1 MPSDLSG
8 SIIKQTHYFKV
19 RVYYEDTDFTGI
31 VYHANYLKYFERA
44 RSELIY
50 SIGYS
55 NKKLLDKYNVLIAVK
70 TCNVDFK
77 KPAKF
82 EDKIT
87 VFTKVKSNTLTTIT
101 MSQVIK
107 RKSDIL
113 CDAEIKLVSLNKL
126 GKPVKLPKVFINK
139 LN

>member
-1 MPSDLSG
+1 MLLEVSLVFP
-8 SIIKQTHYFKV
+8 
-19 RVYYEDTDFTGI
+19 
-31 VYHANYLKYFERA
+31 NYLKYFERA

-55 NKKLLDKYNVLIAVK
+55 NKKLLDKFNVLIAVK

-87 VFTKVKSNTLTTIT
+87 VFTKIKSNSLTTIT

-126 GKPVKLPKVFINK
+126 GKPVKLPKALINK

>member
-1 MPSDLSG
+1 M
-8 SIIKQTHYFKV
+8 KVFKYNLK
-19 RVYYEDTDFTGI
+19 VYYEDTDFGGI

-50 SIGYS
+50 SLGYS
-55 NKKLLDKYNVLIAVK
+55 NKKLLDKFKILIAVK
-70 TCNVDFK
+70 TCNLDFK

-87 VFTKVKSNTLTTIT
+87 VLTSIKSNTLTTIT
-101 MSQVIK
+101 MTQIIK
-107 RKSDIL
+107 IKSDIL

-126 GKPVKLPKVFINK
+126 GKPVKLPTVFIKK
-139 LN
+139 LIN

>member
-1 MPSDLSG
+1 MHRSFSHNVK
-8 SIIKQTHYFKV
+8 I
-19 RVYYEDTDFTGI
+19 YYEDTDSGGV
-31 VYHANYLKYFERA
+31 VYYANYLKYFERA

-77 KPAKF
+77 IPAKF

-113 CDAEIKLVSLNKL
+113 CDADIKLVSLNKL

>member
-1 MPSDLSG
+1 M
-8 SIIKQTHYFKV
+8 KVFKYNLK
-19 RVYYEDTDFTGI
+19 VYYEDTDFGRI

-50 SIGYS
+50 SLGYS
-55 NKKLLDKYNVLIAVK
+55 NKKLLDKFNILIAVK

-87 VFTKVKSNTLTTIT
+87 VFTKIKSNTLTTIL

-126 GKPVKLPKVFINK
+126 GKPVKLPKVFIKK
-139 LN
+139 LIN

>member
-1 MPSDLSG
+1 M
-8 SIIKQTHYFKV
+8 KVFKYNLK
-19 RVYYEDTDFTGI
+19 VYYEDTDFGGI

-50 SIGYS
+50 SLGYS
-55 NKKLLDKYNVLIAVK
+55 NKKLLDKFNILIAVK
-70 TCNVDFK
+70 TCNLDFK

-87 VFTKVKSNTLTTIT
+87 VFTKIKSNSLTTIT
-101 MSQVIK
+101 MSQIIK

-113 CDAEIKLVSLNKL
+113 CYAEIKLVSLNKL
-126 GKPVKLPKVFINK
+126 GKPAKLPKVFIKK
-139 LN
+139 LIN

>member
-1 MPSDLSG
+1 MY
-8 SIIKQTHYFKV
+8 KRQ
-19 RVYYEDTDFTGI
+19 
-31 VYHANYLKYFERA
+31 
-44 RSELIY
+44 
-50 SIGYS
+50 
-55 NKKLLDKYNVLIAVK
+55 VLIAVK

>member
-1 MPSDLSG
+1 MT
-8 SIIKQTHYFKV
+8 KVFKYNLK
-19 RVYYEDTDFTGI
+19 VYYEDTDFGGI

-55 NKKLLDKYNVLIAVK
+55 NKNLLDKFNVLIAVK

-87 VFTKVKSNTLTTIT
+87 VFTKIKSNTLTTIT

-113 CDAEIKLVSLNKL
+113 CDAEINLVSLNKL
-126 GKPVKLPKVFINK
+126 GNPVKLPKALINK

>member
-1 MPSDLSG
+1 M
-8 SIIKQTHYFKV
+8 KVFKYNLK
-19 RVYYEDTDFTGI
+19 VYYEDTDFGRI

-50 SIGYS
+50 SLGYS
-55 NKKLLDKYNVLIAVK
+55 NKKLLDKFNILIAVK
-70 TCNVDFK
+70 TCKVDFK

-87 VFTKVKSNTLTTIT
+87 VFTKIKSNTLTTIT

-126 GKPVKLPKVFINK
+126 GKPVKLPKVFIKK
-139 LN
+139 LIN

>member
-1 MPSDLSG
+1 M
-8 SIIKQTHYFKV
+8 KVFKYNLKI
-19 RVYYEDTDFTGI
+19 YYEDTDFGGI

-55 NKKLLDKYNVLIAVK
+55 NKKLLDKHNILIAVK
-70 TCNVDFK
+70 TCNIDFK

-113 CDAEIKLVSLNKL
+113 CDAEIKLVSLNNK
-126 GKPVKLPKVFINK
+126 GKPVKLPKELINK

>member
-1 MPSDLSG
+1 M
-8 SIIKQTHYFKV
+8 KVFKYNLK
-19 RVYYEDTDFTGI
+19 VYYEDTDFGRI

-50 SIGYS
+50 SLGYS
-55 NKKLLDKYNVLIAVK
+55 NKKLLDKFNILIAVK

-87 VFTKVKSNTLTTIT
+87 VFTKIKSNTLTTIT

-107 RKSDIL
+107 RKTDIL
-113 CDAEIKLVSLNKL
+113 CDADIKLVSLNKL
-126 GKPVKLPKVFINK
+126 GKPAKLPKVLINK

>member
-1 MPSDLSG
+1 MM
-8 SIIKQTHYFKV
+8 KVFKYNLK
-19 RVYYEDTDFTGI
+19 VYYEDTDFGGI

-55 NKKLLDKYNVLIAVK
+55 NKKLLDKFNVLIAVK

-87 VFTKVKSNTLTTIT
+87 VFTKIKSNTLTTIT

-126 GKPVKLPKVFINK
+126 RKPVKLPKVFINK

>member
-1 MPSDLSG
+1 M
-8 SIIKQTHYFKV
+8 KAFKYNLK
-19 RVYYEDTDFTGI
+19 VYYEDTDFGGI

-44 RSELIY
+44 RSEFIY

-55 NKKLLDKYNVLIAVK
+55 NKKLLDKHNFLIAVK

-87 VFTKVKSNTLTTIT
+87 VFTKIKSNTLTTIT

-107 RKSDIL
+107 RKSDII

-126 GKPVKLPKVFINK
+126 GKPIKLPKVFIKK
-139 LN
+139 LIN

>member
-1 MPSDLSG
+1 MNV
-8 SIIKQTHYFKV
+8 FKYNLK
-19 RVYYEDTDFTGI
+19 VYYEDTDFGGI

-55 NKKLLDKYNVLIAVK
+55 NKKLLDKHNILIAVK

-87 VFTKVKSNTLTTIT
+87 VFTKINSYTLTTIT

-113 CDAEIKLVSLNKL
+113 CDAEIKPVSYTHLT
-126 GKPVKLPKVFINK
+126 LPTILSV
-139 LN
+139 

>member
-1 MPSDLSG
+1 M
-8 SIIKQTHYFKV
+8 KVFKYNLK
-19 RVYYEDTDFTGI
+19 VYYEYNDFGLI
-31 VYHANYLKYFERA
+31 VYHANYLNYFERA

-55 NKKLLDKYNVLIAVK
+55 NKKLLDKFNVLIAVK

-87 VFTKVKSNTLTTIT
+87 VFTKIKSNTLTTIT

>member
-1 MPSDLSG
+1 M
-8 SIIKQTHYFKV
+8 KVFKYNLK
-19 RVYYEDTDFTGI
+19 VYYEDTDFGGI

-50 SIGYS
+50 SLGYS
-55 NKKLLDKYNVLIAVK
+55 NKKLLDKFNILIAVK

-87 VFTKVKSNTLTTIT
+87 VFTKIKSNTITTIT

-126 GKPVKLPKVFINK
+126 GKLVKLPKALINK

>member
-1 MPSDLSG
+1 MCIRD
-8 SIIKQTHYFKV
+8 
-19 RVYYEDTDFTGI
+19 RVYYEDTDFGGI

-55 NKKLLDKYNVLIAVK
+55 NKKLLDKHNVLIAVK

-101 MSQVIK
+101 MTQVIK

-126 GKPVKLPKVFINK
+126 GKPVKLPKELINK

>member
-1 MPSDLSG
+1 M
-8 SIIKQTHYFKV
+8 KV
-19 RVYYEDTDFTGI
+19 FMYNLKVYYEDTDFGGI

-50 SIGYS
+50 SLGYS

-113 CDAEIKLVSLNKL
+113 CNAEIKLVSLNKL
-126 GKPVKLPKVFINK
+126 GKPVKLPKELINK